1 MRMSLDGAQP
11 IKPAFLPTANTRNAN
26 TNGIRKHFE
35 QTSDYRREVQLPRM
49 NSNMEMEHR
58 PKRMANKPARYQTTS
73 SDEEPRKRLKVAPG
87 SIVED
92 ITDLRATLEGVD
104 DEVLSNNYR
113 QHEHTNTYTPLDTY
127 SPYTSTYT
135 PSNINIYSP
144 HTPPNT
150 YRPPPTAYAPPTQSF
165 HIPDAVESRP
175 EPRMQQGTEPT
186 NLQIRDLY
194 TKIGN
199 LESMV
204 TKTHSLLEKVAKQ
217 QQHLLHQHHGIPSK
231 PAFLPISS
239 LARMTE
245 FQNIDE
251 DSYREVVN
259 YLEYV
264 GGFNLKEAVTLSFKE
279 TVSDCLLTSYSWLG
293 REDNNLALCETRIVH
308 AIHDAVLQN
317 KHFPRPSRKDVAE
330 HLKAAL
336 RTAKERVRSKRRGP
350 RNPQHETVDN
360 FWTAKEQS
368 R

>member
-1 MRMSLDGAQP
+1 
-11 IKPAFLPTANTRNAN
+11 
-26 TNGIRKHFE
+26 
-35 QTSDYRREVQLPRM
+35 M

-92 ITDLRATLEGVD
+92 ITDLRPTLEGVD
-104 DEVLSNNYR
+104 DEVPSNNYR
-113 QHEHTNTYTPLDTY
+113 QHEHTNTYTSLDTY

-150 YRPPPTAYAPPTQSF
+150 YRPPPTVYAPPTQTF
-165 HIPDAVESRP
+165 HILAAVESRP

-186 NLQIRDLY
+186 NVQIRDLY

-199 LESMV
+199 LESML

-217 QQHLLHQHHGIPSK
+217 QQQLLHQRHGIPSK
-231 PAFLPISS
+231 PAFLPILS
-239 LARMTE
+239 LAGMTE
-245 FQNIDE
+245 FQNTDE

-279 TVSDCLLTSYSWLG
+279 TMSDCLLTSYSWLG
-293 REDNNLALCETRIVH
+293 REDNNLALCETKIVH

-317 KHFPRPSRKDVAE
+317 RYFPRPSRKDVAE

-360 FWTAKEQS
+360 FWTAEEQP